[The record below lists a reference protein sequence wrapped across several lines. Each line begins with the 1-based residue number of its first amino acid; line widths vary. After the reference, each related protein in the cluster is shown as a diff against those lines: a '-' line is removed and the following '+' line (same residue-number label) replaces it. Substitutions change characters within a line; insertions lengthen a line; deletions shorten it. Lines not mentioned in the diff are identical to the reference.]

1 MVVDRTRIRINKCNK
16 FLQTSWTAI
25 FGAIAALEGIVLA
38 WGAQKFYHAWTRLF
52 SFVVAIRLPW
62 QAGNEV
68 KTDDVAPVEAPKRPT
83 RSRQTAIG
91 ARDVC
96 YNSID
101 ASSMS

>member
-1 MVVDRTRIRINKCNK
+1 MAVDRTRIIINKCNK

-25 FGAIAALEGIVLA
+25 FGAVAALEGIVLA
-38 WGAQKFYHAWTRLF
+38 WGAQKFYQAWTRLY

-68 KTDDVAPVEAPKRPT
+68 KADDGAPVEAPKRPT
-83 RSRQTAIG
+83 RRQTAIG

-101 ASSMS
+101 ASSMN

>member
-68 KTDDVAPVEAPKRPT
+68 KTDDVAPVEARPT